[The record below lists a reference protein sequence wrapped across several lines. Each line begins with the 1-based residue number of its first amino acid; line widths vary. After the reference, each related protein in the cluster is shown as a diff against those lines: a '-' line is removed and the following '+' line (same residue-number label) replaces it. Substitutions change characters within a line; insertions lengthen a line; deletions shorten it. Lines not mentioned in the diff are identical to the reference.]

1 MAFGYKDTDAT
12 WDDVFTTTFRKVH
25 REFVDN
31 IFTAR
36 PLAFFLAQAGQVV
49 QIDGGVQI
57 QESIVGA
64 TNANTDT
71 YSGTDTLNT
80 AETEEVTSAIYPWRQ
95 LASAVTVTG
104 LEEAQNAGEAAIMD
118 LLNVKIEVARES
130 IVEKMNNM
138 FHGDG
143 TGNGGKDFNG
153 LANLIGTRDNTV
165 GGINAANNSW
175 WNPYHKDVAAGGG
188 TPAALSLGTMYNAFN
203 GASVGSDTPGFVL
216 MEQTPFEQYEGL
228 LDDNRRYVDSSVAD
242 AGFQALQFKG
252 KPVLFDTDSN
262 FASPATNH
270 FIYFINPKYLRLKVH
285 SDRFFKAGPFIQP
298 TNQDLRTMK
307 MLTYGNLVVN
317 NRSRH
322 AVLETNGS

>member
-36 PLAFFLAQAGQVV
+36 PLAYFLAQAGQVV

-64 TNANTDT
+64 TNSNTDT
-71 YSGTDTLNT
+71 YSGSDPLNT

-153 LANLIGTRDNTV
+153 LGNLIGTQNNTV
-165 GGINAANNSW
+165 GGINATNNTW
-175 WNPYHKDVAAGGG
+175 WNPTHVHVGSGQANL
-188 TPAALSLGTMYNAFN
+188 ALADMYNAFN
-203 GASVGSDTPGFVL
+203 SASVGADTPGFVL
-216 MEQTPFEQYEGL
+216 MEQDNFEVYEGL
-228 LDDNRRYVDSSVAD
+228 LDDNRRYVDSAVAD

-252 KPVLFDTDSN
+252 KPVLFDSDPN
-262 FASPATNH
+262 FTANMV
-270 FIYFINPKYLRLKVH
+270 YFINPKYLRLKVH

-322 AVLETNGS
+322 AMLETL